1 METIKPTYVTFEQA
15 KWLKEKGFDV
25 PMSHYYFE
33 DGEFKEHFLQETHGY
48 YGDEY
53 EVHLSEFNENWN
65 DKWLTKKSGDRCF
78 GCSKDRGYFE
88 TFSAPEQWR
97 VVEWLRVKHGIWVS
111 IFHKR
116 HSMDKHYGYTIK
128 HPNEIETKLWEFNS
142 PQEAYS
148 AAFDY
153 VLNNLI

>member
-1 METIKPTYVTFEQA
+1 MKQIEPTYVTFEQA
-15 KWLKEKGFDV
+15 KSLKEIGFDV
-25 PMSHYYFE
+25 LVNHYYFE

-88 TFSAPEQWR
+88 TFSAPEQHQ
-97 VVEWLRVKHGIWVS
+97 VVEWLDQKHIYVSVIKKKGIGFDCS
-111 IFHKR
+111 IR
-116 HSMDKHYGYTIK
+116 ITNDDGDY
-128 HPNEIETKLWEFNS
+128 IEKYNRPFSTR
-142 PQEAYS
+142 QEAYS

-153 VLNNLI
+153 ILKEIL